1 MDVENLGE
9 AITIGSLFLHNHK
22 AVAGLGALVIL
33 WMLFLTFL
41 HFRVSASNSRA
52 LRALVLTMRSLEQQ
66 LTTVAD
72 SRSTTVAD
80 SSGSS
85 TLANTLQCLDA
96 KMLQLGRESE
106 QMRAFIAEL
115 QATDVIPAIEAALRN
130 VSATTEQTH
139 QTLATWMKE
148 GREALHQLQGEQ
160 RAQAEKLQAIQGD
173 LRTQSDKL
181 AELKAFAEEQKSTTK
196 QMSLDLHVGRT
207 KAEQKHESLQKDV
220 TATQHTL
227 RGLNILVPN
236 SKTMTDKLD
245 NAMGYLV
252 AANQKDDKFSENME
266 HLQECTANTEDRA
279 LRLESLVTAVQETLG
294 EIQDVCLQVREAQ
307 NLVQEGVQ
315 NVLERTPKLPKRNPP
330 RSDTT
335 QTATPA
341 ASSQNMPQHA
351 HSAMPTEPTQPIR
364 LSEHIHQPMLP
375 RDSQAPIY
383 MVHDPL
389 NRDLSLVREASEK
402 QRQRAALGIQAT
414 GAKANREALY
424 LDRTHLDRWEKL
436 SRSFLERA
444 LERMQAGEALDVCE
458 LRRLAALQHF
468 LEVDVVDLYLPAH
481 QRCSEDTYLP
491 EPLCDVCVQF
501 LMDVTRGVY
510 VVQGTRYDFEVT
522 LAESGLDIEKQSLEV
537 ENLKEVFSSSVAA
550 DVRRHLIESDAGH
563 MARRGENQLVQAVTA
578 LLTQSGLA
586 NIERACGDHVIVS
599 GGDQELYFEL
609 KQGPPR
615 CWDLVLSC
623 KKTNF
628 SSFMLNSRSDAMEVL
643 ACSPSSRI
651 QRFAV
656 IRLMA
661 QLQSLSVEVLEFRS
675 EVELQNELGLPI
687 SLLPQEAEGPC
698 NRELL
703 LALASRTFHHIWT
716 RSLPAR
722 CAMRCASTARWAGA
736 GLEAKRISKKEGGIQ
751 TRDHPCSKAYDSF
764 LECVRRYPDSYQKKC
779 RTEAGKYLACMEE
792 NKSWKSQTRFTYMR
806 FLEHFR
812 LFTEGSGGREE
823 GIGRFLY
830 KDPTPRTHGVGTV
843 MEFGRTEGGA
853 RSPRRAGS
861 LPKKAGTGQKAPE
874 ASEDAGTK
882 GSGTSE

>member
-148 GREALHQLQGEQ
+148 VPPKIREIWGFAAQIPTSHKALSVLAVDTQKAFALHETLSDGLLRQGREALHQLQGEQ

-330 RSDTT
+330 QSDTT

-389 NRDLSLVREASEK
+389 NRDLSRIPTHEL
-402 QRQRAALGIQAT
+402 L
-414 GAKANREALY
+414 
-424 LDRTHLDRWEKL
+424 RTLL
-436 SRSFLERA
+436 SR
-444 LERMQAGEALDVCE
+444 G
-458 LRRLAALQHF
+458 
-468 LEVDVVDLYLPAH
+468 
-481 QRCSEDTYLP
+481 
-491 EPLCDVCVQF
+491 
-501 LMDVTRGVY
+501 
-510 VVQGTRYDFEVT
+510 
-522 LAESGLDIEKQSLEV
+522 
-537 ENLKEVFSSSVAA
+537 
-550 DVRRHLIESDAGH
+550 
-563 MARRGENQLVQAVTA
+563 
-578 LLTQSGLA
+578 
-586 NIERACGDHVIVS
+586 
-599 GGDQELYFEL
+599 
-609 KQGPPR
+609 
-615 CWDLVLSC
+615 
-623 KKTNF
+623 NF
-628 SSFMLNSRSDAMEVL
+628 
-643 ACSPSSRI
+643 
-651 QRFAV
+651 
-656 IRLMA
+656 
-661 QLQSLSVEVLEFRS
+661 
-675 EVELQNELGLPI
+675 
-687 SLLPQEAEGPC
+687 
-698 NRELL
+698 
-703 LALASRTFHHIWT
+703 
-716 RSLPAR
+716 
-722 CAMRCASTARWAGA
+722 
-736 GLEAKRISKKEGGIQ
+736 
-751 TRDHPCSKAYDSF
+751 
-764 LECVRRYPDSYQKKC
+764 
-779 RTEAGKYLACMEE
+779 
-792 NKSWKSQTRFTYMR
+792 
-806 FLEHFR
+806 
-812 LFTEGSGGREE
+812 
-823 GIGRFLY
+823 
-830 KDPTPRTHGVGTV
+830 
-843 MEFGRTEGGA
+843 
-853 RSPRRAGS
+853 
-861 LPKKAGTGQKAPE
+861 
-874 ASEDAGTK
+874 
-882 GSGTSE
+882 